1 MIRHLLLP
9 LLCLPSPLASA
20 LPVAVDPTGTLAN
33 PWSVEWDTAGN
44 TEGWAGSG
52 ATVTVSGGVLSG
64 TATSTDSRV
73 QLANFAA
80 GPDLDLGWNDFLEL
94 RVQVPAAY
102 TGVIQI
108 YYGTTSYTIA
118 TASGGTATA
127 ATTGFSSSRL
137 VTVPAELIPKDGA
150 FHTYRID
157 LGLEPSWRATLRDLR
172 VDAVDG
178 ADSNGMAFAI
188 DHIRIGDEPSA
199 KVYQPRFT
207 TECPAEGGTFTV
219 PNGGATH
226 TVKSMESKHFRF
238 LWSSV
243 VESNGAWTPN
253 MARGTL
259 RNLEECWQ
267 VYVKKLAYREPS
279 RSIGTTTGTEYKLN
293 VTSWHSGYWAG
304 PDDSSG
310 TSFAR
315 LNITPDGLRV
325 DAPTWVIPHELMH
338 CFQFHNTTG
347 NLPGEWFEFHANY
360 GRERWLQHYQTF
372 YPNTSAI
379 DPTHMRSANLN
390 IGAGREYYLCW
401 PFFQYI
407 DENPDGLSD
416 LGEGTTVKL
425 WQQTASGEYP
435 FMTLERL
442 TPSSTLKDIVGYFG
456 RRGATYNYSNKTAV
470 NASLA
475 LFARPLDN
483 AATAR
488 WQFTDLVQRVDDPA
502 WWRVPYEMAPMQ
514 GGYTIHELVPTG
526 SGAGRVVEV
535 NFRGL
540 ADSARGADWRASL
553 IVIADDGSERYS
565 PLWGSGTNSVTLAA
579 NENKVYL
586 SVTGAPDVFYYGGA
600 DEIGYPYR
608 SHPSKARFPY
618 ELQVT
623 GATPRQR
630 NNGSTTGLVQHA
642 NGGGY
647 RASTAT
653 VAATAYIGP
662 NARVLNTA
670 RVQGNA
676 RIEDYAVVS
685 LTAQV
690 SGDAVISGHAL
701 VRGGT
706 VGGNAKVRDW
716 ALVEGGAI
724 SGNARVLEHGNFK
737 GGTATDDVTIKGTAA
752 TLLGNLTGNAI
763 IDGDYGDFF
772 SGRDISNSIVFG
784 HLPYAGAPDSYLK
797 TLPTGLYAAYDFPA
811 AHDSRIRDRYG
822 VTDGFTVGSPAW
834 IAGDAKRKGYL
845 SFNGSTQSVVL
856 DRSIADLRNFTF
868 AAWVKPQGGT
878 PNQAVLWLGAGATRR
893 LSFTPDDGAGHAK
906 FAIVNGGA
914 EQSLVTSAPLAPGV
928 WTHVAVTLDSASGN
942 GVLYLNG
949 AVATSGSIT
958 IRPDQLL
965 APNTAEGLQHNYLAR
980 SQGTLMPMFAG
991 ALDNV
996 QFHGSALAAA
1006 DILAMQ
1012 PPTER
1017 VSAGTLYVDLRASDA
1032 SAGAATWINNG
1043 TLGNFSRNNTP
1054 TKVANVSGSG
1064 IPGVQFSSGSQAYT
1078 GPATPADLD
1087 GSSNRSIE
1095 VWAYNPSLTDE
1106 ESMVSWGYR
1115 GTVRRS
1121 MSFNYGSTSA
1131 FNAVTHWGEDMTW
1144 GTAPAAGAWH
1154 HLVYTYDGNLSP
1166 KIYVD
1171 GVQTGAGSIS
1181 GVLATFPGE
1190 TINIA
1195 CQRNTS
1201 GGTRSKFYIGYI
1213 NSVRVHGGE
1222 LTATQITGNYQMGPY
1237 GAPGNAAPS
1246 ATPQSLNVNENAT
1259 LPLVLAGTDSNGDN
1273 LSFIINTP
1281 PSHGSLDGTAP
1292 NLTYTPSPGYSGSDS
1307 FTFLASDGAA
1317 TSEATI
1323 GITVVPVNT
1332 APVLAAIPD
1341 QVADHGAPVV
1351 IALEASDGESA
1362 VQDLLFSAEA
1372 SDASLLPPANLSFS
1386 GSTLTLTPAS
1396 GLSGTAQ
1403 VTVAVSDGSAS
1414 ASRTFAIRFRTAMQ
1428 TWRNQHF
1435 ATDTATG
1442 DAADNSDPDGDGQSN
1457 LAEYVAGTLPLSITD
1472 AIRLVAEPPSLSS
1485 FSVSGKAERVYIFQ
1499 RNANLSE
1506 DQWQDLDTRGP
1517 LAAPEQLQFSD
1528 PEPPSGASFY
1538 RLMVQWPGMAS
1549 TF

>member
-1 MIRHLLLP
+1 MPRHLT
-9 LLCLPSPLASA
+9 LCFMTLAAPAAFA
-20 LPVAVDPTGTLAN
+20 LPVTVDPGGTLTSSWA
-33 PWSVEWDTAGN
+33 VEWETAGN
-44 TEGWAGSG
+44 AEGWSGSG
-52 ATVTVSGGVLSG
+52 ANVTVSDGILSG
-64 TATSTDSRV
+64 MATSADSRV

-80 GPDLDLGWNDFLEL
+80 GPSLDLGYTDFLEL

-102 TGVIQI
+102 TGPIQI
-108 YYGTTSYTIA
+108 HYGTTSYTIA
-118 TASGGTATA
+118 TATGGSATA
-127 ATTGFSSSRL
+127 ATTGFAAARL
-137 VTVPAELIPKDGA
+137 ITIAPELIPKDGA

-178 ADSNGMAFAI
+178 SDSSGMEFAL
-188 DHIRIGDEPSA
+188 DYVRIGDEPAA
-199 KVYQPRFT
+199 KIYQPRFT
-207 TECPAEGGTFTV
+207 TECPAAGGTFTL
-219 PNGGATH
+219 PGGVTTH

-238 LWSSV
+238 LWSST
-243 VESNGAWTPN
+243 VETNPAWTTN
-253 MARGTL
+253 MAQGTL

-267 VYVKKLAYREPS
+267 VFVKKLGYREPS
-279 RSIGTTTGTEYKLN
+279 RSIGTTAGTEYKLN

-304 PDDSSG
+304 PDDFGG

-347 NLPGEWFEFHANY
+347 NVPGEWFEFHANY
-360 GRERWLQHYQTF
+360 GRERWLQHYQAF
-372 YPNTSAI
+372 YPNTSGI
-379 DPTHMRSANLN
+379 DPTHLRSAHLN

-401 PFFQYI
+401 PFFQYL
-407 DENPDGLSD
+407 DENPDGLAD
-416 LGEGTTVKL
+416 IGEGTTVKL
-425 WQQTASGEYP
+425 WQQTTAGEYP
-435 FMTLERL
+435 FMALERL
-442 TPSSTLKDIVGYFG
+442 TPTSTLKDIVGNFG
-456 RRGATYNYSNKTAV
+456 RRGATHNYSSKTAV

-475 LFARPLDN
+475 LFGRPLDY

-514 GGYTIHELVPTG
+514 GGYTIHELIPTG
-526 SGAGRVVEV
+526 SGAGRVVEA
-535 NFRGL
+535 NLRGL
-540 ADSARGADWRASL
+540 ADSTRGADWRASF

-565 PLWGSGTNSVTLAA
+565 PLWGSGTHSVTLAA

-586 SVTGAPDVFYYGGA
+586 SVTGTPDIFYYGGA

-608 SHPSKARFPY
+608 SHPSKTRFPY

-630 NNGSTTGLVQHA
+630 DNGAPSGLIQHA

-647 RASTAT
+647 KASTAT

-676 RIEDYAVVS
+676 RVEDFAVVS

-706 VGGNAKVRDW
+706 VGGGAKVRDW
-716 ALVEGGAI
+716 ALVEGGAL

-737 GGTATDDVTIKGTAA
+737 GGTATDTVTIKGNAA
-752 TLLGNLTGNAI
+752 SLLGNLTGNTI

-772 SGRDISNSIVFG
+772 SGRDIANSIVFG

-797 TLPTGLYAAYDFPA
+797 TLPTGLYASYDFPS
-811 AHDSRIRDRYG
+811 AHDSRIRDQYG
-822 VTDGFTVGSPAW
+822 VTDGFMVGSPAW
-834 IAGDAKRKGYL
+834 IAGDAKRKGFL

-856 DRSIADLRNFTF
+856 DRSIADMRSFTF
-868 AAWVKPQGGT
+868 AAWVKPQGGM
-878 PNQAVLWLGAGATRR
+878 PNQAVLWLGATAAKR

-906 FAIVNGGA
+906 FSIVNGGA
-914 EQSLVTSAPLAPGV
+914 GQSLSSSAPLPPGV

-949 AVATSGSIT
+949 TAATTGQIT

-965 APNTAEGLQHNYLAR
+965 AANTAEGLQHNYLAR
-980 SQGTLMPMFAG
+980 AQGAEMPMFAG

-996 QFHGSALAAA
+996 QFHSSALQAE

-1032 SAGAATWINNG
+1032 SAGATTWINNG
-1043 TLGNFSRNNTP
+1043 TLGNFARNNSP
-1054 TKVANVSGSG
+1054 AKVTNVAGTG
-1064 IPGVQFSSGSQAYT
+1064 VPGVQFSSGSQYYT
-1078 GPATPADLD
+1078 GPTTPTDLD
-1087 GSSNRSIE
+1087 GSSDRSIE
-1095 VWAYNPSLTDE
+1095 VWAFNPSATDE

-1144 GTAPAAGAWH
+1144 GTPPAIGTWH

-1181 GVLATFPGE
+1181 GALLTFAGE

-1201 GGTRSKFYIGYI
+1201 GGARSKFYIGYL

-1222 LTATQITGNYQMGPY
+1222 LTATQITGNHQMGPF
-1237 GAPGNAAPS
+1237 GAPGNAAPT
-1246 ATPQSLNVNENAT
+1246 AVPQSLNMNENAT
-1259 LPLVLAGTDSNGDN
+1259 VPVMLSGADSNGDS
-1273 LSFIINTP
+1273 LSFIVNTP
-1281 PSHGSLDGTAP
+1281 PSHGSLSGIAP
-1292 NLTYTPSPGYSGSDS
+1292 DLTYTPAPGYSGADS
-1307 FTFLASDGAA
+1307 FTFLASDGVA
-1317 TSEATI
+1317 TAEATVS
-1323 GITVVPVNT
+1323 ITVAAVNIT
-1332 APVLAAIPD
+1332 PVLGVIAD
-1341 QVADHGAPVV
+1341 QVADHATAVV
-1351 IALEASDGESA
+1351 IPLEASDAESP
-1362 VQDLLFSAEA
+1362 VQDLAFSGEA
-1372 SDASLLPPANLSFS
+1372 SNGSLLPPASIVFT
-1386 GSTLTLTPAS
+1386 GTTLTLTPAP
-1396 GLSGTAQ
+1396 GQSGTTE
-1403 VTVAVSDGSAS
+1403 VTVTVSDGTAS
-1414 ASRTFAIRFRTAMQ
+1414 ASRSFSVRFRTSLE
-1428 TWRNQHF
+1428 TWRKQHLG
-1435 ATDTATG
+1435 TDIATG
-1442 DAADNSDPDGDGQSN
+1442 DAADSSDPDGDGQSN
-1457 LAEYVAGTLPLSITD
+1457 LEEYIAGTLPTSGID
-1472 AIRLVAEPPSLSS
+1472 CFRLIAEPPSPSC
-1485 FSVSGKAERVYIFQ
+1485 FSTSGKPGRVYIFQ
-1499 RNANLSE
+1499 RNATLS
-1506 DQWQDLDTRGP
+1506 DGQWQDIDTRGP
-1517 LAAPEQLQFSD
+1517 LAGPQQLLFQD

-1538 RLMVQWPGMAS
+1538 RLTVQWPGMGG
-1549 TF
+1549 TL